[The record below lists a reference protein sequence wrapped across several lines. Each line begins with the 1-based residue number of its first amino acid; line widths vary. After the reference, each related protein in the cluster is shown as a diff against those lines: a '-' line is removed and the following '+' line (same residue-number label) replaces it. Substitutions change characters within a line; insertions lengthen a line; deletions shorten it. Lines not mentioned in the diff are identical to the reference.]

1 MRQIGSHVRSV
12 KFLLCPTS
20 ASSKPALDFFT
31 SSYSIVKHLNPV
43 LPYMIR
49 AAPGKPPLMVVEF
62 DLGEKAHVPL
72 AGLDTAG
79 VERKVR
85 VCAWAGGANAQAR
98 SLAAGALPSPPPTPP
113 HPPPCSLL
121 PLRAPPSPAF
131 PAHPRANRLPSLSRR
146 ARKCPGARRS
156 PAPPPLP
163 RAFSPALW
171 SSASA
176 LIALNKFLFGKN

>member
-1 MRQIGSHVRSV
+1 MASSASSAAWMRQIGSHVRSV

-98 SLAAGALPSPPPTPP
+98 SLVAGALPSPPTPP
-113 HPPPCSLL
+113 HPPPLLTLAHARPSL
-121 PLRAPPSPAF
+121 P
-131 PAHPRANRLPSLSRR
+131 RLPCAPTRKQVALAVETGKEMPRSEAQSGATAIASRI
-146 ARKCPGARRS
+146 
-156 PAPPPLP
+156 LP
-163 RAFSPALW
+163 S
-171 SSASA
+171 
-176 LIALNKFLFGKN
+176 IVE